1 MLDEFLGE
9 RQVKKKNL
17 VVFVIAAKIDDSW
30 RNVCA
35 SAYILISW
43 CFYDH
48 VRAASVDMSRCCHT
62 SFRLSVSQKQAWVKT
77 ATIT

>member
-1 MLDEFLGE
+1 MLSEFLGE

-17 VVFVIAAKIDDSW
+17 MVFVIAAKIDDSW

-48 VRAASVDMSRCCHT
+48 VRAASVDMS
-62 SFRLSVSQKQAWVKT
+62 
-77 ATIT
+77 

>member
-1 MLDEFLGE
+1 MLGEFLGE
-9 RQVKKKNL
+9 RQV
-17 VVFVIAAKIDDSW
+17 FVIAVKIDDWW

-48 VRAASVDMSRCCHT
+48 VRAASVDMS
-62 SFRLSVSQKQAWVKT
+62 
-77 ATIT
+77 

>member
-9 RQVKKKNL
+9 CQVKKKKNL
-17 VVFVIAAKIDDSW
+17 VVFVIAAKIDDWW

-43 CFYDH
+43 CFYDL
-48 VRAASVDMSRCCHT
+48 VRAASVDMS
-62 SFRLSVSQKQAWVKT
+62 
-77 ATIT
+77 